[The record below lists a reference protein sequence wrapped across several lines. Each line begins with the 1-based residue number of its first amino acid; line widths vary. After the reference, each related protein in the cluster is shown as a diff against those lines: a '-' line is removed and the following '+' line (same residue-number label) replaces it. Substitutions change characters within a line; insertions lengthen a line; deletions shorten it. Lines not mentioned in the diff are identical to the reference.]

1 METGERAAAG
11 RRSCCVVR
19 MGGAREL
26 QSDSTCCDGGY
37 MALGLWEQAE
47 EVVVDSSGEKAA
59 LHLRCTSGMKRML
72 ESASGLR
79 FALPSFWET

>member
-19 MGGAREL
+19 MEGARGL
-26 QSDSTCCDGGY
+26 QSDLTCCGGGY
-37 MALGLWEQAE
+37 MVLDLWGQGEA
-47 EVVVDSSGEKAA
+47 VVVDSSGEKAA